1 MPVDVLS
8 RLAGPVNAASGD
20 TTIYTPLERHQGWL
34 RSVKV
39 VNNTT
44 AKITIKVGIN
54 ATSDDSLIFPAIPV
68 PAKGMVNQETFDVL
82 EDSDS
87 LIVNASA
94 TGTTVTVMGFDRY
107 PHL

>member
-8 RLAGPVNAASGD
+8 RLAGPVNAALGD
-20 TTIYTPLERHQGWL
+20 NTVFTPKERHQGWI
-34 RSVKV
+34 RAVKI

-54 ATSDDSLIFPAIPV
+54 ATTDDSLIFPAIPV

-87 LIVNASA
+87 LLVNASA
-94 TGTTVTVMGFDRY
+94 TGSTVTIMGYDRY
-107 PHL
+107 PTL